1 MVNRNDLFP
10 YSHSV
15 VCSVY
20 FTCSMREWYEQWGPG
35 WTWDFD
41 DKFIA
46 PHNLKVDGWE
56 VIPLDKD
63 PSYLEMAHYLRNGMI
78 PFPKSRHIPDFD
90 YDTWRGLVH
99 ILKYKP
105 LSELVKHHFQDGTG
119 LTDKQ
124 FIQIF
129 LEWGVTKDSEFYGF
143 MFWDD
148 MDFFLDGLEIKP
160 LNEFTVQ
167 NQTFD
172 PDPNYLIIN
181 PYL

>member
-1 MVNRNDLFP
+1 
-10 YSHSV
+10 
-15 VCSVY
+15 
-20 FTCSMREWYEQWGPG
+20 MREWYEKWGPG
-35 WTWDFD
+35 WTWGFE

-46 PHNLKVDGWE
+46 PHNLKVDGWD
-56 VIPLDKD
+56 IQAQDSD
-63 PSYLEMAHYLRNGMI
+63 PTYDELAYYLRRNII

-99 ILKYKP
+99 ILSYKP
-105 LSELVKHHFQDGTG
+105 LSELVKHHFTKGSG

-129 LEWGVTKDSEFYGF
+129 LEWGVTKDHEFYGY

-148 MDFFLDGLEIKP
+148 MEYYLEGVEIKP
-160 LNEFTVQ
+160 FTEYNIKNQEF
-167 NQTFD
+167 N

-181 PYL
+181 PYI